1 MFLAMRLS
9 GYSILISIL
18 LGWYGVAFKLPVI
31 GHRHPSAH
39 QSDPLETE
47 TIFLKFN
54 ERNTAPSRCE
64 FACTYL
70 SKTYADT
77 VAFPG
82 SDKYSQFQTSFW
94 SQQQSKTQPM
104 CIFRPKNVSQVSFAM
119 FVITQVN
126 CTFAVRSGGHATFP
140 GASNIQD
147 GMAFDMRSINDIIIA
162 PDRKTAI
169 LGTGNTWYD
178 VYKALEV
185 HNLIAVGARAGDVGV
200 GGHILG
206 GGISFLSNLYG
217 WACDNVI
224 NYEVVGA
231 YGGILNIDAQR
242 PEMFFAL
249 CGGGNNFGI
258 VTRFTVNIYPQGPMW
273 QGLREFSM
281 DHKQAVLDTY
291 VNLGRAII
299 NDLRS
304 SNGFIAFTVTQEAE
318 RIRAHLENADGIPY
332 PPIFAE
338 MEAIPTVFESS
349 KVQYMSEITKAL
361 ANETPPGS
369 RYTHWTY
376 TFKLDAWLLRF
387 VADTFLATINPLR
400 AIRGIVVECNFQ
412 TVTEP
417 MLSQIKGNAFGLS
430 VEGGPYTLLLLSAA
444 WSNEADDETIYRTF
458 SNMIQTIKEE
468 ANESGVHTDYL
479 FMNYASQFQDVI
491 SSYGAD
497 NVQRLRVA
505 SYNDDPEGFLQELQP
520 GYFKLNG
527 SAPAELR
534 KG

>member
-1 MFLAMRLS
+1 
-9 GYSILISIL
+9 
-18 LGWYGVAFKLPVI
+18 
-31 GHRHPSAH
+31 
-39 QSDPLETE
+39 
-47 TIFLKFN
+47 
-54 ERNTAPSRCE
+54 
-64 FACTYL
+64 
-70 SKTYADT
+70 
-77 VAFPG
+77 
-82 SDKYSQFQTSFW
+82 
-94 SQQQSKTQPM
+94 
-104 CIFRPKNVSQVSFAM
+104 
-119 FVITQVN
+119 
-126 CTFAVRSGGHATFP
+126 
-140 GASNIQD
+140 
-147 GMAFDMRSINDIIIA
+147 
-162 PDRKTAI
+162 
-169 LGTGNTWYD
+169 
-178 VYKALEV
+178 
-185 HNLIAVGARAGDVGV
+185 
-200 GGHILG
+200 
-206 GGISFLSNLYG
+206 
-217 WACDNVI
+217 
-224 NYEVVGA
+224 
-231 YGGILNIDAQR
+231 
-242 PEMFFAL
+242 
-249 CGGGNNFGI
+249 
-258 VTRFTVNIYPQGPMW
+258 
-273 QGLREFSM
+273 
-281 DHKQAVLDTY
+281 
-291 VNLGRAII
+291 
-299 NDLRS
+299 
-304 SNGFIAFTVTQEAE
+304 
-318 RIRAHLENADGIPY
+318 
-332 PPIFAE
+332 
-338 MEAIPTVFESS
+338 
-349 KVQYMSEITKAL
+349 MSEITKAL